1 MSTVWIASSKD
12 DLPEPLG
19 PTIATLP
26 LIGISTAP
34 STYQLTST
42 IRLSCFMRASPQSRG
57 LACQADR
64 RPRHHRAPADHECQ
78 CRTGL
83 PAGRCSLPPPPD
95 EWSG

>member
-57 LACQADR
+57 LAYRADR
-64 RPRHHRAPADHECQ
+64 RPRHHRIPADHGYRCH
-78 CRTGL
+78 TGL
-83 PAGRCSLPPPPD
+83 PAGQCNPLPPPV